1 MRFCVIRQP
10 VIYVLSDDDASI
22 GGLLDYVFVHNII

>member
-10 VIYVLSDDDASI
+10 VIYVLNDDDDSI
-22 GGLLDYVFVHNII
+22 GGLLDDVFVHNII